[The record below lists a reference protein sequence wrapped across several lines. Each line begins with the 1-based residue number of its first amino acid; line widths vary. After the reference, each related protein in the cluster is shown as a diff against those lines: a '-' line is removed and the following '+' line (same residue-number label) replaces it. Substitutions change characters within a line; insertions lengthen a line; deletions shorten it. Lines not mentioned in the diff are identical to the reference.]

1 MGDFAGDDNWP
12 ALSSDGRS
20 RAQGPGPEGQRR
32 REYPPADSPVPE
44 VQGYRILRKLGEGGM
59 GVVWVATQLGTN
71 REVALK
77 ILPLEHDARRRAR
90 FEREVELSSKLDHP
104 NIARIYDS
112 GLYRN
117 VCFYAMELITGLHL
131 DRYVV
136 DKELALPEA
145 LSLVATVCDAVQHAH
160 LRGIIHRDLKPAN
173 ILVDQSGQPHVVDFG
188 LAKMSDD
195 TNLRPAVSV
204 TGEIAGS
211 PRYMAPEQARG
222 HAGEIDVRSDV
233 YSIGVLLY
241 ELITGRPP
249 RDMGGSYLDVL
260 QQIAAGGSIR
270 PPCDFV
276 PSLDRELEAIIL
288 KALESEPE
296 RRYQSI
302 GDLATDIRSFLAGE
316 SVVARR
322 RTLGRSLVG
331 FVRKY
336 PVMVGIAMTVVIALA
351 DLVAIGHLR
360 IQQMATE
367 RDRARSAQME
377 AEAETERLRRLIRQ
391 LRGESA
397 TAPSKVKATPSSA
410 PSAAP

>member
-59 GVVWVATQLGTN
+59 GVVWVATQLG
-71 REVALK
+71 
-77 ILPLEHDARRRAR
+77 
-90 FEREVELSSKLDHP
+90 
-104 NIARIYDS
+104 
-112 GLYRN
+112 
-117 VCFYAMELITGLHL
+117 
-131 DRYVV
+131 
-136 DKELALPEA
+136 
-145 LSLVATVCDAVQHAH
+145 
-160 LRGIIHRDLKPAN
+160 
-173 ILVDQSGQPHVVDFG
+173 

-211 PRYMAPEQARG
+211 PRYMSPEQARG